1 MIKLTCFQAFENIS
15 KTGSTMLTLSRKC
28 CSILAPTSIFGEYQE
43 AINKFS
49 RCQFHQGKACAATKR
64 KDQSLATKSCWI
76 KSSLERTNNH
86 GSRLVER
93 MRWWWEGW
101 SIGDHHNNFKTF
113 ILTAVTSSSS
123 GGRARSAIENNG
135 LTGGALFWSL
145 PKWWWFRCQSDD
157 DFVAKVVMISLP
169 KWEWFRFIMM
179 IMMKVPSIRV
189 EWKT

>member
-1 MIKLTCFQAFENIS
+1 MIKLTCFQAFEDIS
-15 KTGSTMLTLSRKC
+15 KSGSTLLTLSRKC

-64 KDQSLATKSCWI
+64 KDQSLAIKSCWI
-76 KSSLERTNNH
+76 KLVRTKNH
-86 GSRLVER
+86 GLRLVER

-101 SIGDHHNNFKTF
+101 PIGDHHNNFKTF

-123 GGRARSAIENNG
+123 SGGRARSAIENNE

-157 DFVAKVVMISLP
+157 DFVL
-169 KWEWFRFIMM
+169 
-179 IMMKVPSIRV
+179 
-189 EWKT
+189 